1 MRYYDLTFRD
11 INDQIQVDAAGNAF
25 GPFTTRA
32 GIGLD
37 ISFDVN
43 YTASDLID
51 PATVLTL
58 PGVPIWVLRQAVQLV
73 GGSVQ
78 LYAGFTDGLP
88 LANARQQGEILN
100 GRVVN
105 AWADWVGTNQALHVV
120 VNPTVRPPTEAETF
134 SITVDGKED
143 EKLADVIM
151 RALTDAYPEKEVQI
165 AISENLTL
173 AEEWRAV
180 YYRVSQF
187 AAMIRSQSVYMLG
200 VNVNYAGISIVV
212 QGERVLVFDNAD
224 PASDALVKAI
234 QPYELLGQP
243 SWIGFNKLTW
253 KCPLRADIQCGDL
266 VSLPA
271 DIFSGAGGILVR
283 ATATPYPQRTTSNFS
298 GQFIVTQVR
307 QIGRFLDAD
316 GNTAWT
322 TVFEGIAPFITTPP
336 ATPT

>member
-1 MRYYDLTFRD
+1 LRYYDLTFRD

-37 ISFDVN
+37 IAFDVN

-58 PGVPIWVLRQAVQLV
+58 PGVPVWVLRQAVQLV

-105 AWADWVGTNQALHVV
+105 AWGDWVGTNQALHVV
-120 VNPTVRPPTEAETF
+120 VNPTVRPPTESETF

-151 RALTDAYPEKEVQI
+151 RALSDAYPEKEIQI

-187 AAMIRSQSVYMLG
+187 RCQL
-200 VNVNYAGISIVV
+200 ISFL
-212 QGERVLVFDNAD
+212 VLVAFWYARRR
-224 PASDALVKAI
+224 PPTRSARRRTLAASL
-234 QPYELLGQP
+234 
-243 SWIGFNKLTW
+243 S
-253 KCPLRADIQCGDL
+253 LR
-266 VSLPA
+266 
-271 DIFSGAGGILVR
+271 R
-283 ATATPYPQRTTSNFS
+283 
-298 GQFIVTQVR
+298 
-307 QIGRFLDAD
+307 
-316 GNTAWT
+316 
-322 TVFEGIAPFITTPP
+322 
-336 ATPT
+336 